1 MSLKILYE
9 DGHILVCV
17 KPSGI
22 ATQTAKATAQD
33 MVSLIKNYLVQ
44 KGASRNPYLGVVHRL
59 DQPVSGLLVFAKT
72 QKAAAALSK
81 QLQEET
87 ANKEYLALCLGHLP
101 HSEGK
106 LTHYLKKDKASNLAV
121 VTGDWDK
128 EGKYAQLSYRV
139 EDQRENSSL
148 LSIRLKTGRFHQ
160 IRAQL
165 LAIGNPLLGDRKY
178 KTEESEKESLRQ
190 QIHSVALCANRLTFT
205 HPITGK
211 QMDFTLDR
219 EDLPLWYERKKEP

>member
-1 MSLKILYE
+1 MNIKLAYE
-9 DGHILVCV
+9 DEHILVCV
-17 KPSGI
+17 KPPGI
-22 ATQTAKATAQD
+22 ATQTAKTTVQD

-81 QLQEET
+81 QLQGEA

-101 HSEGK
+101 SPEGK
-106 LTHYLKKDKASNLAV
+106 LIHYLKKDRISNQAV
-121 VTGDWDK
+121 VTGAQDK
-128 EGKYAQLSYRV
+128 EGKYAELSYRA
-139 EDQRENSSL
+139 EEYGNNSSL
-148 LSIRLKTGRFHQ
+148 LSVRLKTGRFHQ
-160 IRAQL
+160 IRAQF
-165 LAIGNPLLGDRKY
+165 LAAGNPLLGDRKY

-190 QIHSVALCANRLTFT
+190 QIGSVALCANGLSLI

-211 QMDFTLDR
+211 QMNFTLDR
-219 EDLPLWYERKKEP
+219 EDLLLWYKRGREM